1 MIEITVRIIFVFPF
15 STMFISERKFTPLKT
30 HKVTA
35 QIHVGEDC
43 SVTFIFTSSCY
54 CVNKYT
60 IYTDENLI

>member
-15 STMFISERKFTPLKT
+15 SPMFISERTFTPLKT

-35 QIHVGEDC
+35 QIGEDC